1 MTEFQKTIVSFLSKD
16 RIMDIR
22 KTSRDLAILTAG
34 ALSGGVI
41 AFVLVVV
48 GHFIWSIL

>member
-1 MTEFQKTIVSFLSKD
+1 MKKTIVSFLSKD
-16 RIMDIR
+16 RIMGIR
-22 KTSRDLAILTAG
+22 KTLGDLAILTAG

-41 AFVLVVV
+41 AVLLIVV